1 MADVHHALRQS
12 AVNLLSESVLHD
24 QQPNAMTPCII
35 NGNAARQTGGNLPQ
49 ICTQTLSLSEPCT

>member
-24 QQPNAMTPCII
+24 QQPNAMTPLDASSMAMPHDKQVATCHRF
-35 NGNAARQTGGNLPQ
+35 ALK
-49 ICTQTLSLSEPCT
+49 L